1 MNILQKMSKATDE
14 IGIVEKNLKVSAG
27 AGSYKAV
34 ADRDVLDAVKKA
46 EQDNG
51 IFSYPINREI
61 VSQEMP
67 TTTVEYEGKITTKWT
82 VFMRIKTT
90 FRFVNLDDPADFIE
104 VISYGDGVD
113 PQDKAPG
120 KAMTYSDKYAL
131 LKAYKIETGE
141 DPDKEGCKQRE
152 TTQPKYT
159 PPAKTAPPLFPNKEA
174 KPATDEEANA
184 ICTFKTSSAINSAI
198 KAYADNGVVFNPT
211 QKAKIKAVREAL
223 EREGK

>member
-113 PQDKAPG
+113 PKDKAPG

-131 LKAYKIETGE
+131 LKAYKIETGD
-141 DPDKEGCKQRE
+141 DPDKEGSKQRE
-152 TTQPKYT
+152 TTQPKYP
-159 PPAKTAPPLFPNKEA
+159 PPAPKIPESQKGM

-198 KAYADNGVVFNPT
+198 KAYTDNGVVFNPT